1 MDGIVDSVINTFGQL
16 PSWVWIVVGIVGV
29 LVAISLIKKAIS
41 LAITVGIITLVLS
54 STGILSNEIIEQGKE
69 KLNMGI
75 DYGKQLYEENKDNI
89 DKAVDDTANKVK
101 ESLSDITDKAVDNT
115 ANNIKSGIS
124 DTVEKQGIK

>member
-1 MDGIVDSVINTFGQL
+1 MDGIVDLVVNTFGQL
-16 PSWVWIVVGIVGV
+16 PSWVWIAVGIVGV